1 MTSHSVVHLSAAGVS
16 LLLDVGGARLPAVLH
31 WGASLG
37 DIDGRDAAALAT
49 GAVEPVVPNA
59 IDVPVRLSVLPEP
72 WTGWMGKPGLEGHRS
87 GAGWSPHFVAS
98 GGALDGAP
106 IAGGFVA
113 SGPGIVTVDAHD
125 PDADLDVA
133 LSIELTPSGVVRL
146 GAEVVNVGAGDYD
159 VSALQLALPVPPIAR
174 EVLDFA
180 GRWGKERIP
189 QRRPLVVGIEER
201 EGRRGRTGADAAT
214 LLTLGVPGFGFGS
227 GEVWGV
233 HVGFS
238 GNHRHYAERLSSGV
252 QVIGGGELLLPGEIR
267 LAPGEG
273 YRMPPLYAV
282 YGDGLDD
289 QARRL
294 HALLRARPHHPGRPR
309 PVTLNVWEAVYF
321 DHDMPRLLDLAER
334 AAGLGVERFVLD
346 DGWFRGRRD
355 DTAGLGDWFVD
366 ETVWTGGLRPLA
378 DRVRALGMEF
388 GLWFEPEMVNPDSDL
403 AREHPEWILSTGER
417 LPVLARNQLV
427 LDLAHPDAYA
437 YLLERLSAVVSD
449 SDVAYVKW
457 DHNRDLVDAGTGRR
471 RVAGVHRQT
480 LAAYRLMDDLR
491 ARFPGLEIESCS
503 SGGSRVD
510 LGILEHTDRV
520 WVSDCID
527 PLERQDMNRWTTQ
540 LLPPE
545 LLGSHIASGES
556 HTTGRRHT
564 LSFRAA
570 TALTAHLGV
579 EWDLARA
586 TTEELAELGEWIAF
600 HKAHRELFH
609 TGDMVR
615 VDTSDPT
622 LRLSGTVSA
631 DRERAAFV
639 LATVGRS
646 EVSPRGRFV
655 FRGLDESRRYAVVPV
670 HPGGRPRG
678 FTPAPWFGA
687 ETADGYAG
695 VELSG
700 RALMT
705 AGLHTPAMF
714 PESAVVFQVT
724 AV

>member
-1 MTSHSVVHLSAAGVS
+1 
-16 LLLDVGGARLPAVLH
+16 
-31 WGASLG
+31 
-37 DIDGRDAAALAT
+37 
-49 GAVEPVVPNA
+49 
-59 IDVPVRLSVLPEP
+59 
-72 WTGWMGKPGLEGHRS
+72 
-87 GAGWSPHFVAS
+87 
-98 GGALDGAP
+98 
-106 IAGGFVA
+106 
-113 SGPGIVTVDAHD
+113 
-125 PDADLDVA
+125 
-133 LSIELTPSGVVRL
+133 
-146 GAEVVNVGAGDYD
+146 
-159 VSALQLALPVPPIAR
+159 
-174 EVLDFA
+174 
-180 GRWGKERIP
+180 
-189 QRRPLVVGIEER
+189 
-201 EGRRGRTGADAAT
+201 
-214 LLTLGVPGFGFGS
+214 
-227 GEVWGV
+227 
-233 HVGFS
+233 
-238 GNHRHYAERLSSGV
+238 
-252 QVIGGGELLLPGEIR
+252 
-267 LAPGEG
+267 
-273 YRMPPLYAV
+273 
-282 YGDGLDD
+282 
-289 QARRL
+289 
-294 HALLRARPHHPGRPR
+294 
-309 PVTLNVWEAVYF
+309 
-321 DHDMPRLLDLAER
+321 
-334 AAGLGVERFVLD
+334 
-346 DGWFRGRRD
+346 
-355 DTAGLGDWFVD
+355 
-366 ETVWTGGLRPLA
+366 
-378 DRVRALGMEF
+378 
-388 GLWFEPEMVNPDSDL
+388 
-403 AREHPEWILSTGER
+403 
-417 LPVLARNQLV
+417 
-427 LDLAHPDAYA
+427 
-437 YLLERLSAVVSD
+437 
-449 SDVAYVKW
+449 
-457 DHNRDLVDAGTGRR
+457 
-471 RVAGVHRQT
+471 
-480 LAAYRLMDDLR
+480 
-491 ARFPGLEIESCS
+491 PGLEIESCS
-503 SGGSRVD
+503 SGGARVD

-527 PLERQDMNRWTTQ
+527 PLERQDMNRWTMQ

-586 TTEELAELGEWIAF
+586 TTEELAQLGEWIAF

-609 TGDMVR
+609 AGDMVR

-631 DRERAAFV
+631 DRERALFV